1 MRTSG
6 DRFVMDL
13 AQRVAQQSRA
23 NNAKVGAVMVKG
35 INVIGVG
42 FNGTPAGWAN
52 DCEDENGITKPEVL
66 HAESNL
72 IAKVARSTQSS
83 EGTTVFTTLS
93 PCLDCAK
100 QMFQAGVE
108 RVVYETA
115 YRDLS
120 GVEFLKKAGVE
131 VEQVK

>member
-23 NNAKVGAVMVKG
+23 KNAKVGAVMVKG

-42 FNGTPAGWAN
+42 FNGTPAGWDN